1 MEDIPD
7 TLGQVSEIE
16 LALNLASQANM
27 TIEEFEVIDRRGMIL
42 QDEKGRLAY
51 AEQKGVNRL
60 IMRLLKKRFGE
71 LPIEITSQIEDLSLE
86 NLERLGED
94 VLDFNSIDDLSSWL
108 KGQ

>member
-1 MEDIPD
+1 M
-7 TLGQVSEIE
+7 SEIE

>member
-1 MEDIPD
+1 
-7 TLGQVSEIE
+7 
-16 LALNLASQANM
+16 M

-108 KGQ
+108 EGQ

>member
-1 MEDIPD
+1 
-7 TLGQVSEIE
+7 
-16 LALNLASQANM
+16 M